1 VREDLKEDPKVLRKA
16 AQLAGQI
23 NRKAVPVSN
32 VQDQSRR
39 REKWSPTALLA
50 NHKGDWLS

>member
-16 AQLAGQI
+16 AQFAGQI